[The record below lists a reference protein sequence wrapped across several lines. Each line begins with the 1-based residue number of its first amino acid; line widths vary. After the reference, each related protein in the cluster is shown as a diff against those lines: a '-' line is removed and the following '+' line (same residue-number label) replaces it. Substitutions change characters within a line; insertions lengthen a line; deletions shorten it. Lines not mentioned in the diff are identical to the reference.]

1 MLIADKN
8 SLLQSLLKTL
18 TFLIVR
24 QNFTNEM
31 SGKILQLS
39 GKMLQLSGKYLQ
51 LSGKFLQLSGK
62 ILQLSGKILQLSG
75 KFLQLSGKIL
85 QLSGKIEQLSG
96 KFFNCEKCLS
106 EPIKTSKTTKTS
118 FIFEGEEKK

>member
-39 GKMLQLSGKYLQ
+39 GKMLQLSSKYLQLSGKMLQLSGKYLQ
-51 LSGKFLQLSGK
+51 LSGKMLRFINFSNCQAKTYRSLEADPQRK
-62 ILQLSGKILQLSG
+62 IVSA
-75 KFLQLSGKIL
+75 
-85 QLSGKIEQLSG
+85 
-96 KFFNCEKCLS
+96 EK
-106 EPIKTSKTTKTS
+106 PV
-118 FIFEGEEKK
+118 

>member
-1 MLIADKN
+1 MKKIADKN
-8 SLLQSLLKTL
+8 SLLRSLLKTL

-31 SGKILQLS
+31 SGKFLQLS

-51 LSGKFLQLSGK
+51 LSGKC
-62 ILQLSGKILQLSG
+62 LQLSG

-85 QLSGKIEQLSG
+85 RFTNFS
-96 KFFNCEKCLS
+96 NCQA
-106 EPIKTSKTTKTS
+106 KTYRSIY
-118 FIFEGEEKK
+118 FI

>member
-39 GKMLQLSGKYLQ
+39 GKYLQSSGKMLQLSGKYLQ
-51 LSGKFLQLSGK
+51 LSGEMLQLSGK
-62 ILQLSGKILQLSG
+62 NLQLSGKMLRFINFSNCQAKTYRSFKGRL
-75 KFLQLSGKIL
+75 KIT
-85 QLSGKIEQLSG
+85 KY
-96 KFFNCEKCLS
+96 F
-106 EPIKTSKTTKTS
+106 TSNLEH
-118 FIFEGEEKK
+118 I

>member
-51 LSGKFLQLSGK
+51 LSGKMLRFINFS
-62 ILQLSGKILQLSG
+62 
-75 KFLQLSGKIL
+75 
-85 QLSGKIEQLSG
+85 
-96 KFFNCEKCLS
+96 NCQAKTYRS
-106 EPIKTSKTTKTS
+106 ES
-118 FIFEGEEKK
+118 